1 MEMNF
6 RDFVKKDKPM
16 EQKPSTADL
25 RKLSDAAIRNA
36 RRVQPKK
43 PAVKPKTANESTDI
57 MTESQNMIA
66 VLQEKV
72 EQVFYRF
79 GMVGLEHLDE
89 CMINTIQDLMEGRTT
104 SVSQPVATR
113 RPTPK
118 KPKPPVKQTVQQKPV
133 DPNDMLAIAA
143 AGLQSMGP
151 LEGRCVPGAMATPQ
165 TAAPQQTYTAPAT
178 PRIRKVE
185 SVTMAAA
192 ETQPMPEGD
201 MMPLSEE
208 DQALMAQNVTI
219 KKTNNFSMDDLAALG
234 AALKG

>member
-6 RDFVKKDKPM
+6 REFVKKDKPM
-16 EQKPSTADL
+16 EQKPTTAEL
-25 RKLSDAAIRNA
+25 RKMSDNAIRNA
-36 RRVQPKK
+36 RRITPKN
-43 PAVKPKTANESTDI
+43 PPKTKPVSESADI
-57 MTESQNMIA
+57 MTESQNMIS

-104 SVSQPVATR
+104 NTNQPTATR
-113 RPTPK
+113 RVTPK
-118 KPKPPVKQTVQQKPV
+118 KPKVVKQPAQQKV
-133 DPNDMLAIAA
+133 TSTDDILAVAA

-151 LEGRCVPGAMATPQ
+151 MEGRYVAGALASQQ
-165 TAAPQQTYTAPAT
+165 TQPQQTYVPPAA

-192 ETQPMPEGD
+192 DTQPVPEGD

-208 DQALMAQNVTI
+208 DQALMAQNITI